1 MNTVHYS
8 IVKSPVSG
16 LPGAR
21 KNAVFLLLYQG
32 LDYSDVTNF
41 ETSP

>member
-16 LPGAR
+16 LPGTR
-21 KNAVFLLLYQG
+21 KNAVFLL